1 MIYMY
6 VKSYDM
12 IWYDMIW
19 YDMICIMYTYIYI
32 YLLVLNDLISPSEVM
47 ALNSWHQTHW
57 GIKEVAE
64 WAQQEADRGEVM
76 SWGSFTCWRQF
87 V

>member
-6 VKSYDM
+6 VKLYDM
-12 IWYDMIW
+12 IWYDM
-19 YDMICIMYTYIYI
+19 YIYI
-32 YLLVLNDLISPSEVM
+32 YLLVLNDLMSPSEVM

-64 WAQQEADRGEVM
+64 WAQQEADRGEVGA
-76 SWGSFTCWRQF
+76 WGVSLVDGNLFRCFQK
-87 V
+87 